1 MSDPDSHFAK
11 HRIWDCSK
19 KTFNTSHVVI
29 WYSKFMWTRIILW
42 KILMLM
48 SQMGKTFQGLR
59 ISTLEHDNIE
69 LECRDANLMTNCWA
83 TVCIFLH
90 WMHNVAETECC
101 RCGNVRSLKLL
112 SWLARLQLVDQF
124 WACAEWASVLRVARH
139 CQYTSDPDQ
148 GNMLHSR
155 VTSYVT
161 WAVCDNN
168 TLHRDIVMTS
178 WLSSSYTYCWQ
189 PW

>member
-101 RCGNVRSLKLL
+101 RCGNDVRSLKLL
-112 SWLARLQLVDQF
+112 SWLAGLQLVDQIY
-124 WACAEWASVLRVARH
+124 ACADWASVLRVARH

-161 WAVCDNN
+161 SLWQQHVTPWHPHDE
-168 TLHRDIVMTS
+168 LIIIIIH
-178 WLSSSYTYCWQ
+178 CWQ